1 MIQFTEPIYELEA
14 ENKLTVSSQGD
25 ALKENLSFSIGSLK
39 RDLSLDAK
47 NATDKEDFC
56 IEIGNYTPQDAIN
69 LMTPRIDAKSKFN
82 EQIS

>member
-25 ALKENLSFSIGSLK
+25 ALKDNLSFSIGSLK

-56 IEIGNYTPQDAIN
+56 I
-69 LMTPRIDAKSKFN
+69 
-82 EQIS
+82 